1 MKSAAQFALVLV
13 TAPDLKTARAL
24 ARAALTARLI
34 ACASLVPKVES
45 HYWWQGKLE
54 TSREILLIL
63 KTQKSR
69 LAALEELILAAH
81 PYETPEFVALP
92 LTHGSPAY
100 LKWLADS
107 IITIDH

>member
-1 MKSAAQFALVLV
+1 MPRLTLLSDDRHVLR
-13 TAPDLKTARAL
+13 LK
-24 ARAALTARLI
+24 
-34 ACASLVPKVES
+34 
-45 HYWWQGKLE
+45 
-54 TSREILLIL
+54 
-63 KTQKSR
+63 
-69 LAALEELILAAH
+69 LAALEILILAAH